1 MATTSTTKKTTAKA
15 ETKDTIKSYSQA
27 ELDSI
32 VAEAVKKA
40 VASMTIPT
48 SVKLESDEYVTL
60 LLADEMAPE
69 SVFVWKELQI
79 SHSYGEGRIDKK
91 TFITQRDYK
100 LDKLLRKRV
109 LVVVDGL
116 TDEERE
122 RFGVNYT
129 EDELLTPTL
138 YYKLFDL
145 SEEEIC
151 RIFKAVCPEHKKVIA
166 RMYIDAYNR
175 KDNRVNPH
183 TVKRLNTISKKTD
196 ADGLFTSV
204 ISAMSDDLKNEEVE
218 D

>member
-15 ETKDTIKSYSQA
+15 ETKETIKSYSQA

-40 VASMTIPT
+40 VASMAIPT
-48 SVKLESDEYVTL
+48 SVKLESDEYVTF

-69 SVFVWKELQI
+69 SVFVWNELQI
-79 SHSYGEGRIDKK
+79 THSYGEGRLEKK
-91 TFITQRDYK
+91 TFITKRDYK

-116 TDEERE
+116 TNEERE